1 MSYLGN
7 NNLPWDISRSSPIP
21 TDAERFSGNSSTTT
35 FTLTRS
41 VNFPTDLEVFVE
53 NIQQE
58 PITAYTVN
66 GNSVVFTEAP
76 PTGTNNVYVVY
87 RNYQSGAQVSLPDGS
102 ITYSKLANNIRVF
115 TTDNFT
121 ANGNV
126 SSYGLSE
133 PPADANT
140 VFVTVD
146 GVVQRAPAHYTTS
159 GSTITFTS
167 APPFS
172 ANVHIRHLGFR
183 TTSTITV
190 LAANSNISQP
200 ILSQATLQGT
210 TTANGNVIL
219 SPGSVSAPALSFSA
233 NTTTGIFFPAA
244 DTIAFATAGT
254 EDMRITNTGKVAIGT
269 ASPNASAIT
278 TIKAS
283 AAGDYQIQLE
293 QDNGTDGYALRCS
306 ASDGD
311 LTFNRHASSTF
322 TERMRLTIG
331 GNLQF
336 NSGYGSVVTAYGCR
350 AWVAFNGT
358 GTPAIRASGNISSL
372 GDFGTG
378 DFSINFI
385 TNMPDTNYSIVGSS
399 VKSGGGPSGTN
410 SGVVTMG
417 ESPAVGGTG
426 VGVITVDGTAID
438 RAYVYVAVFR

>member
-41 VNFPTDLEVFVE
+41 VNFATDLEVFVE

-58 PITAYTVN
+58 PTTAYTVN
-66 GNSVVFTEAP
+66 GNSLLFTEAP

-190 LAANSNISQP
+190 LAANSTISQP
-200 ILSQATLQGT
+200 NIVAPTITGTLSISGSILPT
-210 TTANGNVIL
+210 
-219 SPGSVSAPALSFSA
+219 A
-233 NTTTGIFFPAA
+233 NTTYDLGSSSFRWSNIYTG
-244 DTIAFATAGT
+244 DLHLSN
-254 EDMRITNTGKVAIGT
+254 EGKV
-269 ASPNASAIT
+269 
-278 TIKAS
+278 
-283 AAGDYQIQLE
+283 
-293 QDNGTDGYALRCS
+293 DG
-306 ASDGD
+306 
-311 LTFNRHASSTF
+311 
-322 TERMRLTIG
+322 
-331 GNLQF
+331 
-336 NSGYGSVVTAYGCR
+336 
-350 AWVAFNGT
+350 
-358 GTPAIRASGNISSL
+358 
-372 GDFGTG
+372 
-378 DFSINFI
+378 
-385 TNMPDTNYSIVGSS
+385 NM
-399 VKSGGGPSGTN
+399 
-410 SGVVTMG
+410 
-417 ESPAVGGTG
+417 
-426 VGVITVDGTAID
+426 VDGTKGNWTVQEGEQSLFLINNKTGKKYRFAIEEIE
-438 RAYVYVAVFR
+438 